1 MLVFR
6 YAMNAE
12 RLSYT
17 TTTTT
22 ITTTTTNTTTT
33 DVYSATSLGICKR
46 SSELGDGKGQQPKHH
61 RCCALRSAQC
71 ARSGARRHQYS
82 VVLFSGSVLWG
93 AHIVSRESEF
103 RAGLQSPM
111 DAKGQCI
118 RHISFLWG
126 LVSEIESPVFI
137 GAL

>member
-22 ITTTTTNTTTT
+22 TTISTTTTNTTTT
-33 DVYSATSLGICKR
+33 DVYSATSLGICTR

-61 RCCALRSAQC
+61 RCCALPG
-71 ARSGARRHQYS
+71 ARSVRAPERADIS
-82 VVLFSGSVLWG
+82 V
-93 AHIVSRESEF
+93 
-103 RAGLQSPM
+103 Q
-111 DAKGQCI
+111 
-118 RHISFLWG
+118 
-126 LVSEIESPVFI
+126 
-137 GAL
+137 